1 MALGPEWREGLQE
14 GGRGGSNAASK
25 HQLLKGGAEEDEGRI
40 RVALVSA
47 EDELCSGRFGS
58 SRRPFR

>member
-1 MALGPEWREGLQE
+1 V
-14 GGRGGSNAASK
+14 NK
-25 HQLLKGGAEEDEGRI
+25 HELLNGGADEVKGRI
-40 RVALVSA
+40 RVSLVSA